1 MPSDMTAKR
10 RAKRQ
15 AIFDAAAGRF
25 AQHGYHAARMQDIA
39 DDLGLQKAALYYYF
53 DSKEALLVELIRERV
68 GLALEAVTAIALSD
82 SGPDEKIDDAVLT
95 HLRVFNQH
103 ADLYTIF
110 NSEKLHSVSPEAARI
125 VDDLGRS
132 YERRWEEMLDEG
144 VRAGDFRQDLDIPV
158 TVKAVLGMLNNT
170 LTWYSPTG
178 RLDVESLAERYV
190 ALIRSGVT
198 GVPGA
203 RAGG

>member
-1 MPSDMTAKR
+1 MTAEMTPKR

-15 AIFDAAAGRF
+15 AIFDAAASRF

-53 DSKEALLVELIRERV
+53 DSKESVLVELIRDRV
-68 GLALEAVTAIALSD
+68 GLALEAVTDIARAEV
-82 SGPDEKIDDAVLT
+82 PPTEKIEQAVAT

-132 YERRWEEMLDEG
+132 YEKRWEGMLSEG
-144 VRAGDFRQDLDIPV
+144 VQAGAFRSDLDIPV
-158 TVKAVLGMLNNT
+158 TVKAVMGMLNNT

-178 RLDVESLAERYV
+178 RLDIDALARRYV
-190 ALIRSGVT
+190 ELIRSGVM
-198 GVPGA
+198 A
-203 RAGG
+203 

>member
-1 MPSDMTAKR
+1 MATDMTPKR

-15 AIFDAAAGRF
+15 AIFDAAASRF

-53 DSKEALLVELIRERV
+53 DSKESVLVELIRERV
-68 GLALEAVTAIALSD
+68 GLALEALTRIAQADAL
-82 SGPDEKIDDAVLT
+82 PDVKIDRAVLT
-95 HLRVFNQH
+95 HLRVFNEH

-110 NSEKLHSVSPEAARI
+110 NSEKLHTVSPEAARI

-132 YERRWEEMLDEG
+132 YERRWAEMLSEG
-144 VRAGDFRQDLDIPV
+144 VQSGTLRPDLDITV

-170 LTWYSPTG
+170 LTWYSPGG
-178 RLDVESLAERYV
+178 RLDIDALAERYL
-190 ALIRSGVT
+190 ALIRSGVM
-198 GVPGA
+198 A
-203 RAGG
+203 